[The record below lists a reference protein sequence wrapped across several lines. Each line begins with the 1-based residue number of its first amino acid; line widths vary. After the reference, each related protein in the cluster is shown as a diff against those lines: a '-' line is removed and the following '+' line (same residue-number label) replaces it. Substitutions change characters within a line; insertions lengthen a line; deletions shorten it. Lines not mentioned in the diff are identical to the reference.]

1 MFGKKEPSVEDM
13 SNAMAI
19 GVMGRAAGYLNR
31 EVQVCIG
38 GCREVIQKCLP
49 GCVGPVQVGAMLMQ
63 EV

>member
-1 MFGKKEPSVEDM
+1 VEDM